1 MNVYNQLKEFRGCA
15 SVPLGN
21 KKLANLC
28 LLLGDF
34 KASEMN
40 IGDLS
45 A

>member
-1 MNVYNQLKEFRGCA
+1 MNAYNPLQEFWDWA

-21 KKLANLC
+21 KKSANLC

-34 KASEMN
+34 KAFKMN
-40 IGDLS
+40 IGGLS